1 MEFCLNINKKDINR
15 NDIVIGSLLG
25 DAHIQKDGRIEIW
38 HSIKQKDYTLWL
50 MNLFSKFFKVYYK
63 ERTCKFGKN
72 IEKQYKQVGFRTSVT
87 DYAKTVRMFFYCP
100 KKTITERQLMKLTP
114 LGLAIWYMDDG
125 CLSFIKDKKKNIKA
139 RQLTISTQAYTYEE
153 NEIIVDYFKNVW
165 NINCKI
171 HHDREYPIIWM
182 NGTEAMKFLNIIKD
196 YIPDCMYYKLCPR
209 YYGYKSDKN
218 ICGRKCENGNC
229 PYNIV

>member
-72 IEKQYKQVGFRTSVT
+72 ILLKRIMHQDNQWRS
-87 DYAKTVRMFFYCP
+87 
-100 KKTITERQLMKLTP
+100 MKH
-114 LGLAIWYMDDG
+114 I
-125 CLSFIKDKKKNIKA
+125 
-139 RQLTISTQAYTYEE
+139 Q
-153 NEIIVDYFKNVW
+153 
-165 NINCKI
+165 I
-171 HHDREYPIIWM
+171 H
-182 NGTEAMKFLNIIKD
+182 
-196 YIPDCMYYKLCPR
+196 
-209 YYGYKSDKN
+209 
-218 ICGRKCENGNC
+218 
-229 PYNIV
+229 